1 MNILKRNQIIVSVI
15 ALMLITAGYF
25 SYTDKGIVETS
36 SLKTAESSTTQNSE
50 NVVNMS
56 NTNDSVDESI
66 ENKNSTNI
74 QSSESAE
81 IGDAKLVSS
90 NSVETTDDYFSSSRL
105 KRETMYS
112 QMLESYQK
120 ILDLNNIS
128 EDQKL
133 IAQNEIQKI
142 NSTKNSIMISENLI
156 KTKGYDD
163 VVIFVNESSISVIIK
178 AKELKKEDTAS
189 IQNIITR
196 ELSAKIENI
205 HISVKE

>member
-1 MNILKRNQIIVSVI
+1 
-15 ALMLITAGYF
+15 MLITAGYF